1 MIAHHWNLFW
11 NHPRLAIA
19 GLVILTVVTPVGL
32 FAYWQ
37 HQTPGLVAAALA
49 LLTCGIGVVVARLVG
64 MLLLP
69 GPAATNYRM
78 LFGMLIRMAVPL
90 LLCMVVVLEESP
102 LLQYGF
108 AYYLLIFYQLLL
120 VIDVYWSI
128 VKLKTPLAS

>member
-1 MIAHHWNLFW
+1 MTAYDGNLFRH
-11 NHPRLAIA
+11 HPRLATT
-19 GLVILTVVTPVGL
+19 GLVVLTVATPVGL

-49 LLTCGIGVVVARLVG
+49 LLTCGIGIVAARLVG
-64 MLLLP
+64 MLLS
-69 GPAATNYRM
+69 GPAASNYRM